1 MQEIIAKLLATGEL
15 DAVITG
21 AERPEKELQAANRH
35 YESALRILDSDP
47 EGAFQLLYDS
57 ARKALQALL
66 AAEGIRVRRPPNGNH
81 YTFVKVANG
90 GFVDERVWAPLDWM
104 RKVRNQTEYPEPELL
119 PASATDSHQAVAH
132 VTAMLEDAK
141 SRLAKQLR

>member
-1 MQEIIAKLLATGEL
+1 MQEIIGKLLATGEL

-21 AERPEKELQAANRH
+21 AGRPEKELQAANRH
-35 YESALRILDSDP
+35 YESALTILDSDP

-104 RKVRNQTEYPEPELL
+104 RKVRNQTEYHEPELL
-119 PASATDSHQAVAH
+119 PASATDSRQAVIH
-132 VTAMLEDAK
+132 VAAMLEDAK
-141 SRLAKQLR
+141 SRLAK

>member
-1 MQEIIAKLLATGEL
+1 MEAVIAKLLATGEL
-15 DAVITG
+15 DSVIIG
-21 AERPEKELQAANRH
+21 EGRPQKELQAANRH
-35 YESALRILDSDP
+35 YESALRILDRDP

-90 GFVDERVWAPLDWM
+90 GFVDEQVWAPLDWM
-104 RKVRNQTEYPEPELL
+104 RKVRNQTEYPEPESL
-119 PASATDSHQAVAH
+119 PASATDARQALIHVA
-132 VTAMLEDAK
+132 AMLEDAK
-141 SRLAKQLR
+141 ARLPK

>member
-1 MQEIIAKLLATGEL
+1 MQAVIAKLLATGEL
-15 DAVITG
+15 DAVIIG
-21 AERPEKELQAANRH
+21 EGRPEKELQAAIRH
-35 YESALRILDSDP
+35 YESALTILDSDP

-57 ARKALQALL
+57 ARKSLQSLL

-90 GFVDERVWAPLDWM
+90 GFVDERVWEPLDWM

-119 PASATDSHQAVAH
+119 PASATDARQAVIH
-132 VTAMLEDAK
+132 VAAMLEDA
-141 SRLAKQLR
+141 RAQLAK